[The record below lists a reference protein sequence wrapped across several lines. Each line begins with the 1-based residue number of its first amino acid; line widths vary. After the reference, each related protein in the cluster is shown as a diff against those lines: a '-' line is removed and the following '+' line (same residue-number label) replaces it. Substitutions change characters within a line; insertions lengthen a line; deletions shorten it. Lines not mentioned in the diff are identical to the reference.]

1 MKRSEPPGKRSKAS
15 GCDTK
20 NPPPGYNIE
29 LRGGKTQWEKCKEYW
44 NKAKRAVEEK
54 SFRNDIEQQSAIK
67 IIKKRKRDLGVPGKG
82 QGNGLLGQANE
93 FICYNQNFLEK
104 RGWCEIEAST
114 ALDRKWGICS
124 TSCKHY
130 PTFKGPLIHAPD
142 ITYTPDIVPV
152 TYHEMDLMAWKCQ
165 NDEAFRQDYLDRG
178 FTNAALLCSR
188 PIYPKQKIWNFE
200 RDYKIPGVLEKFSF
214 KGSNQHD
221 VELPMAHSM
230 FYSEDHDKMKLP
242 YGNEP

>member
-1 MKRSEPPGKRSKAS
+1 MKRSEPPGKRSAAS

-20 NPPPGYNIE
+20 NPPPGYDIE
-29 LRGGKTQWEKCKEYW
+29 LRGGKTQWQKCKEYW
-44 NKAKRAVEEK
+44 NKAKRAVEES
-54 SFRNDIEQQSAIK
+54 SFRNDIEEQSAIK
-67 IIKKRKRDLGVPGKG
+67 ITKKRKRDLGVPGLS
-82 QGNGLLGQANE
+82 QPNE

-104 RGWCEIEAST
+104 RGWCEIEASS

-130 PTFKGPLIHAPD
+130 HTFMGPIHAPD
-142 ITYTPDIVPV
+142 ITYTPDSVPV

-165 NDEAFRQDYLDRG
+165 TDEIFRQDYLDRG

-221 VELPMAHSM
+221 VVNYKVIKSK
-230 FYSEDHDKMKLP
+230 FYNQDPDKMKLP
-242 YGNEP
+242 YGNES